1 MMYQFTKKNK
11 LIAVVMMVIG
21 LAAIAYGFSQDVT
34 RTWANILMSNFYFMA
49 IALAGTFFIAVNY
62 VSQAGWA
69 VVVKRVPE
77 AMGQFLPFAAVVM
90 LIIFFFGGHD
100 LYHWTHHY
108 LYDKTDIR
116 YDAIMDGKSAYL
128 NTPFFVI
135 RMVAYFVIWI
145 GFTYLF
151 RRESL
156 QEDLNG
162 GMSHYNKSV
171 RYGAAFL
178 ILFAITSSTSAWD
191 FIMSIDGHWFSTM
204 FGWYTFAGL
213 FVSGIVM
220 MIMWV
225 LYLKGQ
231 GHLENVNENHLHDLA
246 KFMFAFSV
254 FWTYLWFCQ
263 YMLIWYAN
271 IPEEVTYFAIRIDH
285 YGSLFAFNIFVN
297 FMFPILVLMTRNAK
311 RKRQILMLTCAVLF
325 IGHWTDLFV
334 MIMPGTV
341 GEHWHIGFIEIG
353 TLIGFLGAFLYS
365 THTALTKASTSVKNH
380 PLLPESVHHHI

>member
-1 MMYQFTKKNK
+1 MMYQFTKRNK

-90 LIIFFFGGHD
+90 FIIFFFGGHD

-108 LYDKTDIR
+108 LYDKADIR

-135 RMVAYFVIWI
+135 RMIAYFAIWI

-162 GMSHYNKSV
+162 GMTHYDKSV
-171 RYGAAFL
+171 RYGATFL
-178 ILFAITSSTSAWD
+178 ILFAVTSSTSAWD

-285 YGSLFAFNIFVN
+285 YGTLFAFNIFVN

-353 TLIGFLGAFLYS
+353 TLI
-365 THTALTKASTSVKNH
+365 
-380 PLLPESVHHHI
+380 